1 MQLPAHTFG
10 QILSEGDILLGKGEL
25 ERVPGVVVGTFRL
38 HEHGRFCLFCAVSC
52 YQGTGLHTRVL
63 DGLCQRTLD
72 EGIDGNACLCR
83 QVGDVAMRI
92 GSNSDVESTGKT
104 FLRFPSVV
112 TAECEIILSLRGRTL

>member
-63 DGLCQRTLD
+63 DVSGAIRTLKAP
-72 EGIDGNACLCR
+72 EKLFCGFHPWSLQNAR
-83 QVGDVAMRI
+83 
-92 GSNSDVESTGKT
+92 
-104 FLRFPSVV
+104 
-112 TAECEIILSLRGRTL
+112 